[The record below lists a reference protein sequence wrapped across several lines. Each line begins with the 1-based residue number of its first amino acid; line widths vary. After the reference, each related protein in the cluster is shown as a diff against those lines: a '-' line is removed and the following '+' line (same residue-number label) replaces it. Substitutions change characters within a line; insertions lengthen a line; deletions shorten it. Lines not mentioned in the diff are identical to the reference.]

1 MHVVHRVAAA
11 AAPGCGAG
19 GCLAVVGVLFE
30 LAGEGEATES
40 TAELEKIFGRL
51 PSIAHEDVRCG
62 GGGESPWHFA
72 SVRSA
77 PPSRDALV
85 NLNAWPPSP
94 PHTQSESS
102 LSSPTLDLNKLL
114 PG

>member
-1 MHVVHRVAAA
+1 MHRVAAA

-62 GGGESPWHFA
+62 GGGRVHGTLPACGRPRPRATPW
-72 SVRSA
+72 
-77 PPSRDALV
+77 
-85 NLNAWPPSP
+85 
-94 PHTQSESS
+94 
-102 LSSPTLDLNKLL
+102 
-114 PG
+114 